1 MLTVVATFAV
11 TILILVHSFNTL
23 AGNNREQVQQELQKL
38 LGKDVAFDGLETTLW
53 DGVGFSA
60 QEFRI
65 ADDPR
70 FAATPFLHAKELR
83 LGLSLWRLFIG
94 QVVINS
100 LTFQAA
106 EFQIITN
113 EAGLLNTSAL
123 ASREHELSEFPKFR
137 TASPEKR
144 RSAVSFMISKIRV
157 MNGRLDFIDRSVKE
171 PAELQVKNIELEAQG
186 LEFTGRTKIKF
197 VAAVTEGLSRDIRI
211 EGLLGPVQRGHDWP
225 QQPVD
230 LEMQFDSLYLPSLAR
245 ALPFL
250 RNKIPRELNVT
261 GPMSLR
267 AKLTG
272 TLQRPHVTDITLKVP
287 FFGSS
292 DYNAT
297 LEGSVVF
304 PETRDWAE
312 AELKGTLKLD
322 RINLL
327 QLRALP
333 FVQQFMPVAL
343 VTEGT
348 ANLSSRFEGTWD
360 RLRIGAL
367 IQADS
372 SEFRFGG
379 WLSKPPG
386 ISAKLRAQI
395 SRQKNG
401 FALHESLLNLGNSRM
416 VLSGMVD
423 DSATPRFQLKLH
435 GDRGE
440 LAAWSQ
446 LVSPLSFY
454 RVGGTVDWDILF
466 EKNLAVIDG
475 SWKVRGKLNLAD
487 TELRHKESDRKI
499 DHLNATVAFLGTEA
513 RVENATFRLGSS
525 NIILAASI
533 ADLGHPSVSYKLWS
547 QELRLADLPAFPEN
561 KSIRLKNVS
570 SSGDIQVLDGAPLLT
585 GTVVSPNGSVND
597 IVFQDMRADLAW
609 SSAGIEIKN
618 LSLQALNGTVRSE
631 GTWVASGESSRRF
644 EFASRAN
651 SVDVQSLLGQTIP
664 QIQNRITGQL
674 DFRGKF
680 NAAAQ
685 DGKAVQDA
693 LKGSGEAFIQHGTIK
708 DFNLIAQFFLRG
720 SRALRS
726 PRLPANLVALMNR
739 RDTPFDLLRANFTV
753 EQKRIR
759 TDNLLLST
767 PDYTITGAGWTG
779 FDRTIQWNGLLLV
792 SPGVTQELQREYKT
806 IRYFVDRRG
815 RLAVSFRVEG
825 TLSNVS
831 IKPDNRAL
839 AQAFRWGSSE
849 GGNEAAEPEKKD
861 RRDWFRRPLDKLLNR

>member
-1 MLTVVATFAV
+1 MAV
-11 TILILVHSFNTL
+11 FILIHSFNTL

-38 LGKDVAFDGLETTLW
+38 LGKDVAFDRLEATLW
-53 DGVGFSA
+53 GGIGFSA
-60 QEFRI
+60 REFRI

-83 LGLSLWRLFIG
+83 LGVSLWQLLLG

-123 ASREHELSEFPKFR
+123 ASRKQELNEFPKFR
-137 TASPEKR
+137 TPSPEKR
-144 RSAVSFMISKIRV
+144 RSAVSFMISKIRM

-171 PAELQVKNIELEAQG
+171 PAELRVKNIELEAQG
-186 LEFTGRTKIKF
+186 LESTGRTRIKF
-197 VAAVTEGLSRDIRI
+197 AAAVTEGLSRDIRI
-211 EGLLGPVQRGHDWP
+211 EGLLGPVHKDRDWP
-225 QQPVD
+225 QQPID
-230 LEMQFDSLYLPSLAR
+230 LELQFDSLYLPSLAR

-261 GPMSLR
+261 GPMSLQ

-272 TLQRPHVTDITLKVP
+272 TLQGPHVTDITLKVP
-287 FFGSS
+287 LFGSS
-292 DYNAT
+292 DYNAII
-297 LEGSVVF
+297 EGIVLF
-304 PETRDWAE
+304 PENRNWTGV
-312 AELKGTLKLD
+312 ELKGTLKLD

-333 FVQQFMPVAL
+333 FLQQFLPVAL
-343 VTEGT
+343 VTEG
-348 ANLSSRFEGTWD
+348 AASLSSRFEGNWD

-367 IQADS
+367 IQADNS
-372 SEFRFGG
+372 DFRFGG
-379 WLSKPPG
+379 WLRKPPG
-386 ISAKLRAQI
+386 VSAKLRAQV

-401 FALHESLLNLGNSRM
+401 FVLHESLLNLGNSRM
-416 VLSGMVD
+416 VLSGVVD
-423 DSATPRFQLKLH
+423 DSATPGFKLKLH

-454 RVGGTVDWDILF
+454 RVDGKADWDILF
-466 EKNLAVIDG
+466 EKTLAVIDD

-487 TELRHKESDRKI
+487 TDLKHKNGDRKI

-525 NIILAASI
+525 NIVLAAGI
-533 ADLGHPSVSYKLWS
+533 ADLAHPSVSYKLWS
-547 QELRLADLPAFPEN
+547 QELRLADLPAFPES
-561 KSIRLKNVS
+561 KFITLKNVTS
-570 SSGDIQVLDGAPLLT
+570 TGDIQVLDGLLLLT
-585 GTVVSPNGSVND
+585 GTVASPDGNLKD
-597 IVFQDMRADLAW
+597 IAFHDMRADLAW
-609 SSAGIEIKN
+609 SSAGMQVKN

-631 GTWVASGESSRRF
+631 GTWVAGDEASQRF
-644 EFASRAN
+644 ELASRID
-651 SVDVQSLLGQTIP
+651 SVDVQSLLAQTLP
-664 QIQNRITGQL
+664 QIQNRIAGQL

-680 NAAAQ
+680 NAASQ
-685 DGKAVQDA
+685 NGKALQDV

-708 DFNLIAQFFLRG
+708 DFNLMTQFFFRG
-720 SRALRS
+720 NRASRS
-726 PRLPANLVALMNR
+726 PQLPATLVALMNR
-739 RDTPFDLLRANFTV
+739 RDTPFDVLKANFTV

-767 PDYTITGAGWTG
+767 PEYTITGAGWAG
-779 FDRTIQWNGLLLV
+779 FDRTIQWNGLLLL
-792 SPGVTQELQREYKT
+792 SPGVTQELQREHKT

-825 TLSNVS
+825 TL
-831 IKPDNRAL
+831 PDVRIRPENRAL

-849 GGNEAAEPEKKD
+849 GGNEAADLEKKD